1 MDNKEQCRKLANR
14 IYELDEK
21 VYKTSGSGL
30 GKTFTGEKARVLDN
44 LTVLIVSNPQGH
56 LLRSELALIGNMA
69 RSIRDKDA
77 RHDLLIEYNDILE
90 EIANLPMSF
99 GSVDIVDKDL
109 ADMNSSILNKNFSE
123 KDHLVICISRS
134 HGSAGTDIGFAL
146 AEALHIN
153 YYDESVLNQILDRR
167 DAKEF
172 GSDATKVSD
181 FKRYH
186 GLSKKD
192 ASFFRQSALICEL
205 AKEEDMII
213 MGRAADVVL
222 TGQHIPHIS
231 IYITAPFA
239 IRVRRMMELK
249 NLDLKQAIN
258 LVRKMDHKH
267 QDYYHSFTGKRW
279 GDAINYDLC
288 INSACYGIDE
298 SVELIGRLINRQ
310 AKLVYRNKDTNK
322 LTFTGNVLDIRF
334 LDATNLRC
342 TCFCSGFS
350 AS

>member
-30 GKTFTGEKARVLDN
+30 GKTFTGEKARVLDD
-44 LTVLIVSNPQGH
+44 LTMLIVSNPQGH

-69 RSIRDKDA
+69 RSIRNKEA
-77 RHDLLIEYNDILE
+77 RHDLLVEYN
-90 EIANLPMSF
+90 
-99 GSVDIVDKDL
+99 DIVDKDL
-109 ADMNSSILNKNFSE
+109 ADMNSSILSKKFSE

-172 GSDATKVSD
+172 GADAAKVSD

-205 AKEEDMII
+205 AKEEDMIV

-298 SVELIGRLINRQ
+298 SVEFIGRLINRQ

-322 LTFTGNVLDIRF
+322 N
-334 LDATNLRC
+334 
-342 TCFCSGFS
+342 
-350 AS
+350 

>member
-30 GKTFTGEKARVLDN
+30 GKTFTGEKARVLDD
-44 LTVLIVSNPQGH
+44 LTMLIVSNPQGH

-69 RSIRDKDA
+69 RSIRNKEA
-77 RHDLLIEYNDILE
+77 RHDLLVEYNDILE

-109 ADMNSSILNKNFSE
+109 ADMNSSILSKKFSE

-172 GSDATKVSD
+172 GADAAKVSD

-205 AKEEDMII
+205 AKEEDMIV

-231 IYITAPFA
+231 IFITAPFEQ
-239 IRVRRMMELK
+239 RVHRVMEVN
-249 NLDLKQAIN
+249 NLDHKKAERLLKKIDRQHS
-258 LVRKMDHKH
+258 K
-267 QDYYHSFTGKRW
+267 YYNFYTGLKW
-279 GDAINYDLC
+279 GDAVNYDIC
-288 INSACYGIDE
+288 FNSASYGIEE
-298 SVELIGRLINRQ
+298 SVEIIERMLNQ
-310 AKLVYRNKDTNK
+310 HTN
-322 LTFTGNVLDIRF
+322 
-334 LDATNLRC
+334 A
-342 TCFCSGFS
+342 
-350 AS
+350 

>member
-30 GKTFTGEKARVLDN
+30 GKTFTGEKARVLDD
-44 LTVLIVSNPQGH
+44 LTMLIVSNPQGH

-69 RSIRDKDA
+69 RSIRNKEA
-77 RHDLLIEYNDILE
+77 RHDLLVEYNDILE

-109 ADMNSSILNKNFSE
+109 ADMNSSILSKKFSE

-172 GSDATKVSD
+172 GADAAKVSD

-205 AKEEDMII
+205 AKE
-213 MGRAADVVL
+213 
-222 TGQHIPHIS
+222 
-231 IYITAPFA
+231 
-239 IRVRRMMELK
+239 
-249 NLDLKQAIN
+249 
-258 LVRKMDHKH
+258 
-267 QDYYHSFTGKRW
+267 
-279 GDAINYDLC
+279 
-288 INSACYGIDE
+288 
-298 SVELIGRLINRQ
+298 
-310 AKLVYRNKDTNK
+310 
-322 LTFTGNVLDIRF
+322 
-334 LDATNLRC
+334 
-342 TCFCSGFS
+342 
-350 AS
+350 

>member
-30 GKTFTGEKARVLDN
+30 GKTFTGEKARVLDD
-44 LTVLIVSNPQGH
+44 LTMLIVSNPQGH

-69 RSIRDKDA
+69 RSIRNKEA
-77 RHDLLIEYNDILE
+77 RHDLLVEYNDILE

-109 ADMNSSILNKNFSE
+109 ADMNSSILSKKFSE

-172 GSDATKVSD
+172 GADAAKVSD

-205 AKEEDMII
+205 AKEEDMIV

-231 IYITAPFA
+231 IYITAPIEQRIQRA
-239 IRVRRMMELK
+239 IEVNSGLDRKKARHFLK
-249 NLDLKQAIN
+249 KLDK
-258 LVRKMDHKH
+258 KH
-267 QDYYHSFTGKRW
+267 AHYYNFYTGRSW
-279 GDAINYDLC
+279 GNANNYDLC
-288 INSACYGIDE
+288 INSASYGIDGT
-298 SVELIGRLINRQ
+298 VDFILRMIGRD
-310 AKLVYRNKDTNK
+310 KDK
-322 LTFTGNVLDIRF
+322 KK
-334 LDATNLRC
+334 
-342 TCFCSGFS
+342 SE
-350 AS
+350 

>member
-1 MDNKEQCRKLANR
+1 MQ
-14 IYELDEK
+14 
-21 VYKTSGSGL
+21 
-30 GKTFTGEKARVLDN
+30 
-44 LTVLIVSNPQGH
+44 VLI
-56 LLRSELALIGNMA
+56 L
-69 RSIRDKDA
+69 
-77 RHDLLIEYNDILE
+77 DLHWR
-90 EIANLPMSF
+90 
-99 GSVDIVDKDL
+99 K
-109 ADMNSSILNKNFSE
+109 
-123 KDHLVICISRS
+123 HCIS
-134 HGSAGTDIGFAL
+134 
-146 AEALHIN
+146 N

-172 GSDATKVSD
+172 GADAAKVSD

-205 AKEEDMII
+205 AKEEDMIV

-322 LTFTGNVLDIRF
+322 N
-334 LDATNLRC
+334 
-342 TCFCSGFS
+342 
-350 AS
+350 

>member
-30 GKTFTGEKARVLDN
+30 GKTFTGEKARVLDD
-44 LTVLIVSNPQGH
+44 LTMLIVSNPQGH

-69 RSIRDKDA
+69 RSIRNKEA
-77 RHDLLIEYNDILE
+77 RHDLLVEYNDILE

-109 ADMNSSILNKNFSE
+109 ADMNSSILSKKFSE

-172 GSDATKVSD
+172 GADAAKVSD

-205 AKEEDMII
+205 AKEEDMIV

-231 IYITAPFA
+231 IYITAPIEQRIQRA
-239 IRVRRMMELK
+239 IEVNSELDRK
-249 NLDLKQAIN
+249 KARHFLKKLDK
-258 LVRKMDHKH
+258 KH
-267 QDYYHSFTGKRW
+267 AHYYNFYTGRSW
-279 GDAINYDLC
+279 GNANNYDLC
-288 INSACYGIDE
+288 INSASYGIDGT
-298 SVELIGRLINRQ
+298 VDFILRMIGRD
-310 AKLVYRNKDTNK
+310 KDK
-322 LTFTGNVLDIRF
+322 KK
-334 LDATNLRC
+334 
-342 TCFCSGFS
+342 SE
-350 AS
+350 

>member
-30 GKTFTGEKARVLDN
+30 GKTFTGEKARVLDD
-44 LTVLIVSNPQGH
+44 LTMLIVSNPQGH

-69 RSIRDKDA
+69 RSIRNKEA
-77 RHDLLIEYNDILE
+77 RHDLLVEYNDILE

-109 ADMNSSILNKNFSE
+109 ADMNSSILSKKFSE

-172 GSDATKVSD
+172 GADAAKVSD

-205 AKEEDMII
+205 AKEEDMIV

-231 IYITAPFA
+231 IYITAPIEQRIQRA
-239 IRVRRMMELK
+239 IEVNSGLDRKKARHFLK
-249 NLDLKQAIN
+249 KLDK
-258 LVRKMDHKH
+258 KH
-267 QDYYHSFTGKRW
+267 AHYYNFYTGRSW
-279 GDAINYDLC
+279 GNANNYDLC
-288 INSACYGIDE
+288 INSASYGIDGT
-298 SVELIGRLINRQ
+298 VDFILRMIGHD
-310 AKLVYRNKDTNK
+310 KDK
-322 LTFTGNVLDIRF
+322 KK
-334 LDATNLRC
+334 
-342 TCFCSGFS
+342 SE
-350 AS
+350 

>member
-30 GKTFTGEKARVLDN
+30 GKTFTGEKARVLDD
-44 LTVLIVSNPQGH
+44 LTMLIVSNPQGH

-69 RSIRDKDA
+69 RSIRNKEA
-77 RHDLLIEYNDILE
+77 RHDLLVEYNDILE

-109 ADMNSSILNKNFSE
+109 ADMNSSILSKKFSE

-172 GSDATKVSD
+172 GADAAKVSD

-192 ASFFRQSALICEL
+192 ASFLPAERF
-205 AKEEDMII
+205 
-213 MGRAADVVL
+213 
-222 TGQHIPHIS
+222 
-231 IYITAPFA
+231 
-239 IRVRRMMELK
+239 
-249 NLDLKQAIN
+249 DL
-258 LVRKMDHKH
+258 R
-267 QDYYHSFTGKRW
+267 TGKR
-279 GDAINYDLC
+279 GRYDYYGTC
-288 INSACYGIDE
+288 CGCRTDRTAYSAYQYLYYRTVCDSCAPYDGTEESGSEAGHQSGAQDGSQASGLLSFFYGKT
-298 SVELIGRLINRQ
+298 LGRCDQL
-310 AKLVYRNKDTNK
+310 
-322 LTFTGNVLDIRF
+322 
-334 LDATNLRC
+334 
-342 TCFCSGFS
+342 
-350 AS
+350 